1 MLKPALAIIVKQI
14 YLLTWVNE
22 GVGDEQ
28 GGGWLILPAPDTLS
42 PPPLLVSLKNSE
54 TLKIVTLA
62 FDGIQ

>member
-28 GGGWLILPAPDTLS
+28 GGG
-42 PPPLLVSLKNSE
+42 
-54 TLKIVTLA
+54 
-62 FDGIQ
+62 G